1 MNPLASWALKKAQ
14 IAELHFIRSHWH
26 IGDIEPTLE
35 SAKQDCM
42 EVAQDHAAT
51 VPVIIRGQC

>member
-1 MNPLASWALKKAQ
+1 MEKHLSDVTTAQKKS
-14 IAELHFIRSHWH
+14 EKVLV
-26 IGDIEPTLE
+26 DIEPTLE

-42 EVAQDHAAT
+42 EVAQDHAMT